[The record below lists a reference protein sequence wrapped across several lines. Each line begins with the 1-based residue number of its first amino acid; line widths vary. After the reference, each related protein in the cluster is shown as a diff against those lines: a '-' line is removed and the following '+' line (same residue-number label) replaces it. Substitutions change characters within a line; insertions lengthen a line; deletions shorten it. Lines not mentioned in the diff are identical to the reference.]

1 MQKWARLNYQV
12 NLPLGPNGKR
22 VTACE
27 EHAELSRHVARD
39 GMVLLKN
46 NNEILPLPD
55 GCRIAL
61 FGKASFDYV
70 RGGGG
75 SGEVFPPYVTGL
87 YDGLKEKPVA
97 VFEPLSDFYRQNVSR
112 QLAAGAVPGLTE
124 EPAIPAELL
133 AGARQF
139 ADVAIVT
146 ICRFSGEGWDRLSPD
161 VTEADQLWD
170 NIAGPAALAGRIFPK
185 SDFYLTEAE
194 EKMVAAVTEV
204 FPRVVAV
211 LNVGGAVDVRWIKD
225 NDRIQGALV
234 MWAAGMEGGAA
245 AADLLMGDVCPSGRL
260 ADTFAED
267 LQDYPSTAGFD
278 EARDHVDYTEDVYV
292 GYRYFQTLPG
302 AQTRVC
308 YPFGYGLSYTTF
320 ETRPLRMVHRGDD
333 LVLETVVE
341 NTGSRAGKEVVQVYC
356 EGPQGRI
363 LRPRRTLTAFGKTI
377 LLAPGQQQRLTLT
390 VPLRELA
397 AFDDV
402 GAVSRW
408 AWVLEKGE
416 YRLCIGRSAGEMTAL
431 VGTFFCEQDTVLEQ
445 LCSRLAPSRL
455 ARRLNARG
463 ELDQLPRQDWREPE
477 KNDLTP
483 LTEEEMECMAPRV
496 KARDSKLFLAPCK
509 KGAHTLFDVAEG
521 NTTVEAF
528 LQQMDDEE
536 LADLLGGQ
544 PNTGVGITFGIG
556 NNPDYAV
563 PNVMTADGPA
573 GVRIQPWTG
582 VFTTAWPCATLL
594 ACTWDAALT
603 EAVGR
608 AGGAELKENN
618 MGIWLAPA
626 INIHRSPLCGRNF
639 EYFSEDPLLTGKLAA
654 AMVRGIQSNRVS
666 ACVKHFAFNNKE
678 TNRKYSDSRLSQ
690 RAAREIYLKAFEI
703 VVKEAHP
710 WCIMSSYNLVNGCR
724 CAQNRELLEDILRGE
739 WGFDGVVTT
748 DWWGYSEEYLEIKA
762 GNDLKMG
769 LGYPERVREAMERG
783 LLSRN
788 DLLRSARRIIEL
800 ILRLD

>member
-1 MQKWARLNYQV
+1 M
-12 NLPLGPNGKR
+12 
-22 VTACE
+22 
-27 EHAELSRHVARD
+27 
-39 GMVLLKN
+39 
-46 NNEILPLPD
+46 
-55 GCRIAL
+55 
-61 FGKASFDYV
+61 
-70 RGGGG
+70 
-75 SGEVFPPYVTGL
+75 
-87 YDGLKEKPVA
+87 
-97 VFEPLSDFYRQNVSR
+97 
-112 QLAAGAVPGLTE
+112 
-124 EPAIPAELL
+124 
-133 AGARQF
+133 
-139 ADVAIVT
+139 
-146 ICRFSGEGWDRLSPD
+146 
-161 VTEADQLWD
+161 
-170 NIAGPAALAGRIFPK
+170 
-185 SDFYLTEAE
+185 
-194 EKMVAAVTEV
+194 
-204 FPRVVAV
+204 
-211 LNVGGAVDVRWIKD
+211 
-225 NDRIQGALV
+225 
-234 MWAAGMEGGAA
+234 
-245 AADLLMGDVCPSGRL
+245 
-260 ADTFAED
+260 
-267 LQDYPSTAGFD
+267 
-278 EARDHVDYTEDVYV
+278 
-292 GYRYFQTLPG
+292 
-302 AQTRVC
+302 
-308 YPFGYGLSYTTF
+308 
-320 ETRPLRMVHRGDD
+320 
-333 LVLETVVE
+333 
-341 NTGSRAGKEVVQVYC
+341 
-356 EGPQGRI
+356 
-363 LRPRRTLTAFGKTI
+363 
-377 LLAPGQQQRLTLT
+377 
-390 VPLRELA
+390 
-397 AFDDV
+397 
-402 GAVSRW
+402 
-408 AWVLEKGE
+408 
-416 YRLCIGRSAGEMTAL
+416 
-431 VGTFFCEQDTVLEQ
+431 
-445 LCSRLAPSRL
+445 
-455 ARRLNARG
+455 
-463 ELDQLPRQDWREPE
+463 
-477 KNDLTP
+477 
-483 LTEEEMECMAPRV
+483 

-573 GVRIQPWTG
+573 GVRIQPWIG